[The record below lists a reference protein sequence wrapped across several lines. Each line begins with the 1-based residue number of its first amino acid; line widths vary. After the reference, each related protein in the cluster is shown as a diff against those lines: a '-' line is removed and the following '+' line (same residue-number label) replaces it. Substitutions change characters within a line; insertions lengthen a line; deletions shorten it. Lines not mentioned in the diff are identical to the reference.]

1 MPDAHY
7 NCCRQR
13 TQPVTQLSFTLKG
26 RCLAGAERVS
36 KASAKAKSSHAPQQ
50 TLQGD
55 KNDRPATLFRTA
67 LDPGRLRDGE
77 ISLPLITLREF
88 TMQRIMNIITDKPS
102 WHTKVL
108 DKKVVSKWKDEF
120 LNAKDLDVTQA
131 MMDWCIEELLCKAQ
145 IFKKSGLIT
154 VYDSGVIKSDTAVP
168 EELRQALLAAAK
180 PLESVPDKDKDWH
193 PKTDEK
199 ILDLVHPSLFP
210 LVYGQSRVLPNSVT
224 SLDDCIS
231 RCGEGE
237 VADLQLKPDADVP
250 ENYSRRFQW
259 LPCDID
265 ISDNQVKIKSYINNL
280 HPQKYKDLY
289 GIIEQIIELAIPLWN
304 TTLSALNSIDGQFRR
319 ITYTEAEF
327 EKKSDQKEKGEGKA
341 AVEEDDI
348 DKDDDQEVED
358 ADHNSDWEDQD
369 SDEDEEENIRYIQPE
384 PGTFNPDVTVNND
397 AVDLWSEHGQTGLQV
412 IVKLANIHLT
422 PNKPEYEGGSWH
434 VEGQMNEHICASAI
448 YYYDSENI
456 TTSSLAFRQ
465 QSQDDSSND
474 IDYEQNHHR
483 WLTEVF
489 GCHQE
494 GPTVQNVGSVDTNQ
508 GRMIT
513 FPNIFQ
519 HQVQPFRLQDP
530 TKPGH
535 RKILAFFLVDPN
547 IKIVST
553 ANVPCQ
559 RIDWWQEIA
568 TETPQISKLPRE
580 IQDHIF
586 RLVPGF
592 PMSMDDAKELRL
604 ELMDERTA
612 ARGEVDEAFHASTFN
627 LCEH

>member
-1 MPDAHY
+1 M
-7 NCCRQR
+7 
-13 TQPVTQLSFTLKG
+13 S
-26 RCLAGAERVS
+26 S
-36 KASAKAKSSHAPQQ
+36 KATETTIQVPGLNQPI
-50 TLQGD
+50 D
-55 KNDRPATLFRTA
+55 FIPPEATLFRTA
-67 LDPGRLRDGE
+67 LEPERLRDGE
-77 ISLPLITLREF
+77 IRFPLITLREF
-88 TMQRIMNIITDKPS
+88 TMQRIMNTITDKPS

-108 DKKVVSKWKDEF
+108 DEKVVSKWKAEF
-120 LNAKDLDVTQA
+120 LNAKDLDVSQV
-131 MMDWCIEELLCKAQ
+131 MMDWCIEELRYKADM
-145 IFKKSGLIT
+145 FKKSGLII
-154 VYDSGVIKSDTAVP
+154 VYDSGVVKSDTVVP
-168 EELRQALLAAAK
+168 EELRQALLAAVK
-180 PLESVPDKDKDWH
+180 PLEDVSDKNKDWH

-199 ILDLVHPSLFP
+199 VLDLVHPSLFP
-210 LVYGQSRVLPNSVT
+210 LVYGQSRVLANSVT

-237 VADLQLKPDADVP
+237 VAELPSYAIHAQ
-250 ENYSRRFQW
+250 NYSHRFQW
-259 LPCDID
+259 LPCDVD
-265 ISDNQVKIKSYINNL
+265 ISGSQVKIKSYINNL

-289 GIIEQIIELAIPLWN
+289 GIIERIIGHTIPLWN
-304 TTLSALNSIDGQFRR
+304 TTLNCIDYQYRR
-319 ITYTEAEF
+319 ITYTGATYEE
-327 EKKSDQKEKGEGKA
+327 KSDQAEKGNDG
-341 AVEEDDI
+341 EDDATA
-348 DKDDDQEVED
+348 KEDDNNVDQEVDD
-358 ADHNSDWEDQD
+358 ADQNSDWEEEDN
-369 SDEDEEENIRYIQPE
+369 DEDEEKNIHYTQPE

-465 QSQDDSSND
+465 QSEDDKSED
-474 IDYEQNHHR
+474 IGYEQEHHR

-489 GCHQE
+489 GCRQR

-508 GRMIT
+508 GRLIT
-513 FPNIFQ
+513 FPNILQ
-519 HQVQPFRLQDP
+519 HQVQPFQLQDP

-568 TETPQISKLPRE
+568 VETPQISKLPRE

-586 RLVPGF
+586 RLVVPGF
-592 PMSMDDAKELRL
+592 PMSMDDAKKLRL

-612 ARGEVDEAFHASTFN
+612 SRGEVDAAFHAFTFN